1 MKVQASQLN
10 LTIADI
16 EGNTQKILAALARAK
31 KNEVDVVLFSELTIT
46 GYQPDDLLLDLSLVD
61 AAEKKLREIAP
72 ATKGLF
78 VAIGLPRRNPR
89 KREKPLCNSA
99 AIFIDGE
106 LIGFKDKIL
115 LPTYDIFDER
125 RFFEP
130 GKESTVFEYLGRR
143 IGIVICEDAWQH
155 AGEVGYSDYQR
166 DPIEE
171 YANLGVDLL
180 LNLSASPYYFKRENI
195 RLGVFSKCA
204 KSLRCPIVYCNQVG
218 GNDQIVFD
226 GQSFYMNE
234 KGELIQIAKGFV
246 EDDLVAE
253 LSLHVCSCA
262 KPKSGVED
270 LYTALVTGVRDYF
283 HKQGFTKAIL
293 GLSGGI
299 DSALV
304 ACIAKDALGRENIK
318 AVALPS
324 RFSSESSTRDAELL
338 SKNLGISFEVISI
351 DEMYQHY
358 LDLLGPH
365 FVNQKP
371 DITEENL
378 QPRIRAMILMAFSN
392 KFSALLLTT
401 GNKSEMSMGYTTLYG
416 DMAGAL
422 GVLQDVSKTYVYEL
436 ADYVNANQEIIPKS
450 IIEKEPSAELRH
462 NHKTLDSLPPFE
474 ILDPILEDYI
484 EGHLSA
490 QEIAHQRGQ
499 PVEFVQE
506 IIRKVHAA
514 EFKRR
519 QAPIGIRVTRKAFS
533 KGRSVPIVQK
543 WVK

>member
-1 MKVQASQLN
+1 MQASQLN
-10 LTIADI
+10 LTIGDI
-16 EGNTQKILAALARAK
+16 EGNTQKILAALARAQ
-31 KNEVDVVLFSELTIT
+31 KNEVDIVLFSELTIT

-246 EDDLVAE
+246 EDDLVAD
-253 LSLHVCSCA
+253 LSIHVCSCA
-262 KPKSGVED
+262 KPKSGVAD

-304 ACIAKDALGRENIK
+304 ACIAKDALGSENVK

-358 LDLLGPH
+358 LDLLEPH
-365 FVNQKP
+365 FVNLKP

-436 ADYVNANQEIIPKS
+436 ADYVNENQEIIPKS

-484 EGHLSA
+484 EGQLSA

-506 IIRKVHAA
+506 IIQKVHAA

-543 WVK
+543 WVQK